1 MCLPL
6 PICLPFRSAAEKSAV
21 SPPPHLRCICKL
33 SPNSHPLL
41 ETKPPPQG
49 DHPIN
54 PNRINTLQAKQS
66 WHTCPPPSAIMEVE
80 DKTKAL
86 PVQSFSR

>member
-1 MCLPL
+1 
-6 PICLPFRSAAEKSAV
+6 
-21 SPPPHLRCICKL
+21 
-33 SPNSHPLL
+33 LL